1 MSVTYS
7 SKAIRALDERWTTE
21 SKTEIAVNNNGIRLE
36 YQGVNTVI
44 VYHTETVAENN
55 YVRSGKDRFGPL
67 VELGNGIQSLTLDQD
82 KAFTFSVDRGNLEDS
97 EHSLDVAKAVKRQVR
112 EVSVPTSDIFR
123 LGTWAAYAINNSQGT
138 VSGTASSNSTAYQN
152 LLAEQEKLDDAEVP
166 TEGRICYVTPSFYNL
181 LKRDP
186 EFVRDCDT
194 TYKDL
199 KRGIL
204 GDVDGLRLVKAP
216 SSYYVDKMEF
226 LIIHRDVSLAP
237 RKFNSV
243 RVLTDVQGIDGSV
256 AEGRRYEGC
265 FILSQ
270 KADGIR
276 IRTHS

>member
-7 SKAIRALDERWTTE
+7 SKAIRALDERWSTE
-21 SKTEIAVNNNGIRLE
+21 SKTEMAVNNNDIRLE
-36 YQGVNTVI
+36 YNGVNSVI
-44 VYHTETVAENN
+44 VYHTETVAESN
-55 YVRSGKDRFGPL
+55 YIRSGKDRFGPL
-67 VELGNGIQSLTLDQD
+67 VELGNGVQTLTLDQD
-82 KAFTFSVDRGNLEDS
+82 KAFTFSVDQGNLEDS

-123 LGTWAAYAINNSQGT
+123 LSTWAAYAIANSQG
-138 VSGTASSNSTAYQN
+138 VVAGTAASNTTAYKLFLDQQ
-152 LLAEQEKLDDAEVP
+152 AELDDDEVP
-166 TEGRICYVTPSFYNL
+166 TEGRIAYVTPAFYNL

-204 GDVDGLRLVKAP
+204 GDVDGATLVKCP
-216 SSYYVDKMEF
+216 TSYYVTNLEF
-226 LIIHRDVSLAP
+226 LIIHKDVSLAP

-243 RVLTDVQGIDGSV
+243 RVLTDVQGVDGSV

-265 FILSQ
+265 FVLSQ
-270 KADGIR
+270 KGEGVR
-276 IRTHS
+276 IRTKA

>member
-1 MSVTYS
+1 
-7 SKAIRALDERWTTE
+7 
-21 SKTEIAVNNNGIRLE
+21 
-36 YQGVNTVI
+36 
-44 VYHTETVAENN
+44 VYHTDTVAETN

-67 VELGNGIQSLTLDQD
+67 VELSNGIQTLTLDQD

-97 EHSLDVAKAVKRQVR
+97 EHSLDVAKAVKRQTR

-123 LGTWAAYAINNSQGT
+123 LGVWAAYAIANSQGDIAQ
-138 VSGTASSNSTAYQN
+138 TASTNTTAYAN
-152 LLAEQEKLDDAEVP
+152 LLEQQGALDDAEVP
-166 TEGRICYVTPSFYNL
+166 AEGRIAFVTPTFYNL

-199 KRGIL
+199 KRGVL
-204 GDVDGLRLVKAP
+204 GEVDGLTLVKCP
-216 SSYYVDKMEF
+216 SSYYVSNMEF
-226 LIIHRDVSLAP
+226 LIIHKDVSLAP

-265 FILSQ
+265 FVLSQ